1 MIFLIDLTLVRSF
14 IKSKNFASPSRGF
27 QVNDL
32 SEKHFQNKD
41 KMNGETT
48 QGTLYG
54 VEFNPSLVYLMEGGG
69 GGLSAISL
77 SCCTVF
83 VSASP
88 VQCNRVICFSVAQM

>member
-41 KMNGETT
+41 KINGETT

-69 GGLSAISL
+69 ALCNFSFLLYCLCLSEP
-77 SCCTVF
+77 
-83 VSASP
+83 SP
-88 VQCNRVICFSVAQM
+88 V

>member
-54 VEFNPSLVYLMEGGG
+54 VEFNPSLVYLMEGRGG
-69 GGLSAISL
+69 GALCNLLYCLCLSEP
-77 SCCTVF
+77 
-83 VSASP
+83 SP
-88 VQCNRVICFSVAQM
+88 V

>member
-69 GGLSAISL
+69 GSLQFLFPAVLSL
-77 SCCTVF
+77 SQRAQ
-83 VSASP
+83 S
-88 VQCNRVICFSVAQM
+88 SVTE

>member
-1 MIFLIDLTLVRSF
+1 MVFLIDLTLVHSF

-54 VEFNPSLVYLMEGGG
+54 VEFNPSLVYLMEGRGG
-69 GGLSAISL
+69 GGDLCNFSFLLYCLCLSEP
-77 SCCTVF
+77 
-83 VSASP
+83 SP
-88 VQCNRVICFSVAQM
+88 V

>member
-1 MIFLIDLTLVRSF
+1 MVFLIDLTLVRSF

-41 KMNGETT
+41 KINGETT

-69 GGLSAISL
+69 GSLQFLFPAVLSL
-77 SCCTVF
+77 SQRAQ
-83 VSASP
+83 S
-88 VQCNRVICFSVAQM
+88 SVTE